1 MSERAPFDRLLQRHR
16 AEIAAYLRRLMGDAT
31 EAEDVAQ
38 DTWLRAHRAF
48 GRLPPDANARAWLY
62 RIATNRAR
70 TALKKRGGA
79 VRRTSAVELDALPAR
94 RVDPTDALMLQ
105 AVARAVGRLPVK
117 QRAALVARRF
127 HDLSYEEIGV
137 SLGCTAESARANVYQ
152 AVRKLRDWLE
162 QP

>member
-1 MSERAPFDRLLQRHR
+1 MSEPVPFDRLVQRHR
-16 AEIAAYLRRLMGDAT
+16 AEIAAYLRRLMGDAS

-48 GRLPPDANARAWLY
+48 GRLPPDANTRAWLY

-70 TALKKRGGA
+70 TALKKRGGTM
-79 VRRTSAVELDALPAR
+79 RRASTVDLDALPAR
-94 RVDPTDALMLQ
+94 RVDPADALMLQ
-105 AVARAVGRLPVK
+105 AVARAVGRLPAK

-127 HDLSYEEIGV
+127 HDLTYDEIGA
-137 SLGCTAESARANVYQ
+137 SLGCSAASARANVYQ

>member
-1 MSERAPFDRLLQRHR
+1 MSARAPFERLVERHR
-16 AEIAAYLRRLMGDAT
+16 AEIAAYLRRLMGDPH

-48 GRLPPDANARAWLY
+48 GRLPADANARAWLY

-70 TALKKRGGA
+70 TALRTRGSTR
-79 VRRTSAVELDALPAR
+79 RRTSEVELDTLAGR
-94 RVDPTDALMLQ
+94 RVDPTDAPMVRT
-105 AVARAVGRLPVK
+105 VARAVERLPAK

-127 HDLSYEEIGV
+127 HDLSYDEIGLT
-137 SLGCTAESARANVYQ
+137 LGCSADSARANVYQ
-152 AVRKLRDWLE
+152 AVRKLREWLE